1 MARPLRIEYSGAV
14 YHITSRGNEKK
25 AIFRDDR
32 DRQIFLGIHLILF
45 VPRGKLNS
53 VVSQIRRVGM
63 KSLVR
68 ISSKGQLVIPKA
80 IRDKLK
86 LTPKKPVIVQLK
98 DDHVVVKA
106 IPDLRKTLRGSL
118 KGKPS
123 MSQALIREHQSEVTH
138 DEKLSV

>member
-1 MARPLRIEYSGAV
+1 
-14 YHITSRGNEKK
+14 
-25 AIFRDDR
+25 
-32 DRQIFLGIHLILF
+32 
-45 VPRGKLNS
+45 
-53 VVSQIRRVGM
+53 M